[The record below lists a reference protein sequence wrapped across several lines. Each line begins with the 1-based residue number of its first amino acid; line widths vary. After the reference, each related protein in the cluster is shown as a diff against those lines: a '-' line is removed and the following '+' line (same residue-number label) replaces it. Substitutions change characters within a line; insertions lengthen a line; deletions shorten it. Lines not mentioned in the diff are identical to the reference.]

1 VSLSRV
7 EGIVL
12 YYPPNLLIPMFFPF
26 CAPPSAESRRQ
37 YQRYKLEMMKSW
49 RDSLEARLAALNAAI
64 STVEQQISQEGE

>member
-1 VSLSRV
+1 MF
-7 EGIVL
+7 
-12 YYPPNLLIPMFFPF
+12 PMFFPF

-64 STVEQQISQEGE
+64 STVEQQIGQDGE